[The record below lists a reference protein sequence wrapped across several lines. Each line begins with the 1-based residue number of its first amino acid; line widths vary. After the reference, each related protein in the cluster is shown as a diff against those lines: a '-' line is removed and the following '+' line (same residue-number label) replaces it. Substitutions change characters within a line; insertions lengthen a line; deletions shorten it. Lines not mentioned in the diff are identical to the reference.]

1 MYFKDRAQAG
11 SLLAEQL
18 AGYRYENCAIIA
30 LSSGSVL
37 VAEQIAAELHC
48 ILMMLLIENITIPGE
63 DMNFG
68 SITQDGEFTYNGMLS
83 AGEIEEYTGE
93 FHGYLDEKR
102 REAFQNMNQLLGDG
116 GIIDNRFIKDR
127 TVIVVSDGF
136 KTGNSLDVAVNF
148 LKPMRIEKL
157 IVVTPVASIP
167 AVDKMHMLADE
178 IHILDVKENFIDVN
192 HYYDDNNIPSQEETI
207 DKINKIIL
215 NWS

>member
-11 SLLAEQL
+11 ALLAEQL
-18 AGYRYENCAIIA
+18 INYRYENCAVIA

-48 ILMMLLIENITIPGE
+48 ILMMLLIEDINIPGE

-68 SITQDGEFTYNGMLS
+68 SITQDGDFTYNGMLS

-102 REAFQNMNQLLGDG
+102 REAFQDMNKLLGEG

-127 TVIVVSDGF
+127 VIIIVSDGF
-136 KTGNSLDVAVNF
+136 KTGNSLNVAVSF

-157 IVVTPVASIP
+157 VVVTPVASIP

-178 IHILDVKENFIDVN
+178 IHILDVKANFIDVN

-207 DKINKIIL
+207 EKINQIIL
-215 NWS
+215 SWH